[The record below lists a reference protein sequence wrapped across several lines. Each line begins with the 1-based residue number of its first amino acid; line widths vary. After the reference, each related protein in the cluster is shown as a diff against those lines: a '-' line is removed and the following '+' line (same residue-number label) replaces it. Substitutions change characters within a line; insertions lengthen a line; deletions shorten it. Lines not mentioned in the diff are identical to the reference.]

1 MKNCISCEKSCKDV
15 NLEVISP
22 KANIENA
29 NVKVLMISEAL
40 PRDLNDYF
48 YTSEEASFFRTT
60 LQALEDAGYH
70 VHSIHEL
77 NDLGIYLT
85 TALKCSKKN
94 YLVSAT
100 TIKNCSQLLEQEID
114 PFENVKSIM
123 CMGDFAIK
131 AVNYIY
137 KKKYGSNVIPS
148 GSTYKIRNQ
157 EYVFN
162 GVRFYPSYTQTGD
175 SFNIEKSKRR
185 MIAED
190 IRSAFA
196 YAGIRQYT

>member
-1 MKNCISCEKSCKDV
+1 MKDYFTCETSCKDV
-15 NLEVISP
+15 NLEVHTSMASIQ
-22 KANIENA
+22 NT

-40 PRDLNDYF
+40 PKDINDYF
-48 YTSEEASFFRTT
+48 YTTEEASFFKSTC
-60 LQALEDAGYH
+60 QALEDAGYH
-70 VHSIHEL
+70 VNSINEL
-77 NDLGIYLT
+77 SNLGIYLT

-100 TIKNCSQLLEQEID
+100 TIKNCSRILEQEID
-114 PFENVKSIM
+114 PFKNVKSIM

-148 GSTYKIRNQ
+148 GSTYKIRDR
-157 EYVFN
+157 EYILN
-162 GVRFYPSYTQTGD
+162 GIRFYPSYTQTGD
-175 SFNIEKSKRR
+175 SFNIEKSKRM

-190 IRSAFA
+190 IRSAFE
-196 YAGIRQYT
+196 YAGIRP